1 VSKRFSVR
9 DVARLAN
16 VSVGTVSN
24 YLNGKKAVS
33 PRAAAL
39 IDNAVRTLGYR
50 RNHLASSLRTSRTK
64 TLGMVIPSIANPFYT
79 SVFEGAEQQARK
91 LGYSLALGVSHYE
104 QETMLQYLE
113 SFQMRQMDGIIING
127 YNTFSSWEA
136 LESFDGPVVVVEP
149 PEGPIPFST
158 VRIDNFAASRRAV
171 DYLVARGHKRI
182 AIVPSSDTDPRFLG
196 YKASLEHAN
205 IAYDEDLVL
214 HYGGGQ
220 ELRKAADDQRG
231 LIKRGERA
239 MNTLLDRTS
248 FTACFFTLDVFAIGA
263 CKAVADRGLSVP
275 NDIAIMGF
283 DDLPVAAFLTPSLT
297 TIAQPHHEMGETSVK
312 IIGSRIAAGNLDPV
326 DVCLSHELV
335 IRQSA

>member
-1 VSKRFSVR
+1 MSKRVSVR
-9 DVARLAN
+9 DVARLAD

-39 IDNAVRTLGYR
+39 IDEAVRVLRYR
-50 RNHLASSLRTSRTK
+50 RNHLASSLRTSKTK

-104 QETMLQYLE
+104 HETMLQYLE

-136 LESFDGPVVVVEP
+136 LENFDGPVVVVEP
-149 PEGPIPFST
+149 AEGRSPFST

-171 DYLVARGHKRI
+171 DYLIDQGHRRI
-182 AIVPSSDTDPRFLG
+182 AIVPPFSTDPRFLG
-196 YKASLEHAN
+196 YKASLERAG

-214 HYGGGQ
+214 HYGGAP
-220 ELRKAADDQRG
+220 ELRKADDDQRG
-231 LIKRGERA
+231 LIRRGEMA
-239 MNTLLDRTS
+239 MNTLLDRTH
-248 FTACFFTLDVFAIGA
+248 FTACFFTLDIFAIGA
-263 CKAVADRGLSVP
+263 FKAIADRGMSVP
-275 NDIAIMGF
+275 DDVAVMGF
-283 DDLPVAAFLTPSLT
+283 DDLPVAAFLTPGLT
-297 TIAQPHHEMGETSVK
+297 TIAQPHHEMGELSVK
-312 IIGSRIAAGNLDPV
+312 IIGSRIAAGHLDPV
-326 DVCLSHELV
+326 DVCLTHELI